1 LVVPALRNL
10 TVSGKCRD
18 YRKAGMVQL
27 DIKKNW
33 PGYLLILP
41 ALAAVFLLSIF
52 PLLNGITLSFR
63 NYNLV
68 RPFDP
73 DFNTLVKF
81 ENYIK
86 IFTNKN
92 FILSL
97 KNTFVWTM
105 ANLFFQLILAT
116 LLALALNRN
125 LKGRSAL
132 RTLALI
138 PWAVPAAVAA
148 MTFTFL
154 FNSNVGV
161 INIIFTR
168 LGIVESSVSW
178 LGNIGSAMACVSLVA
193 IWKGIPF
200 QMIFVLAALQGIPG
214 DIYESAK
221 IDGSGGWYT
230 FWHITLPIIK
240 QPLAIAT
247 ILNSIGILTSFN
259 IIWLMTEGGPLF
271 STEILYTFAYRE
283 AFVNHNFGTSAAAS
297 VILFLILAVFSSIYV
312 KLVSRDYQT

>member
-1 LVVPALRNL
+1 
-10 TVSGKCRD
+10 
-18 YRKAGMVQL
+18 MVQL

-41 ALAAVFLLSIF
+41 ALLAVFLLSIF
-52 PLLNGITLSFR
+52 PLINGITLSFR
-63 NYNLV
+63 NYNMV

-73 DFNTLVKF
+73 DFNTFVKL

-86 IFTNKN
+86 IFSNKN

-105 ANLFFQLILAT
+105 MNLFFQLILAM
-116 LLALALNRN
+116 LLALALNKK
-125 LKGRSAL
+125 LKGRSAF

-138 PWAVPAAVAA
+138 PWAVPASVAA

-154 FNSNVGV
+154 FNANVGI
-161 INIIFTR
+161 INILLTR

-178 LGNIGSAMACVSLVA
+178 LGNLGSAMACVSLVA

-221 IDGSGGWYT
+221 IDGSGSWYT

-283 AFVNHNFGTSAAAS
+283 AFVNHNFGTASAAS
-297 VILFLILAVFSSIYV
+297 VILFLILAVFSSIYI
-312 KLVSRDYQT
+312 KLVSKDYQT